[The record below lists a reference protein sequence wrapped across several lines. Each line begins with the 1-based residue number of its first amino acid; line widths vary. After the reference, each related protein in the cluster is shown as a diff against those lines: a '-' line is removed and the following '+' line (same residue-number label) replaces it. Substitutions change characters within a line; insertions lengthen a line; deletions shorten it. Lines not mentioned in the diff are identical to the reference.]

1 LGINRD
7 PNLQKL
13 KLYGYNYKIFLFLR
27 KIIFEMK
34 KITLLLTTPLFLFSL
49 FFSCS
54 SSEGD
59 VPEPIQVDNIPPV
72 ITLIGETTIEIFR
85 NTNFTDPGATAYDE
99 NDGDLSSSIETT
111 GNVLVNTNGE
121 YIITYTVNDAAG
133 NTAHVER
140 IVIVYDDGNPL
151 VGDIANGGV
160 IFWVNPQD
168 DTHGLVA
175 AISCES
181 SDPFFGRLPWRPNL
195 TLADC
200 QYFGPYQLIGNTEIG
215 GGLENTNRIIALNN
229 ECDGGVNT
237 NYAAYFA
244 RNYVGGGYNDWYLP
258 NIAEVELIH
267 DNFLQIRQTV
277 YSENCNQNG
286 WSIAFAIDQ
295 RQIWSSNG
303 ALETQIGGQILS
315 HATAGYSYSSF
326 GVFQDWIHNKQDEK
340 YVLPIRAY

>member
-1 LGINRD
+1 
-7 PNLQKL
+7 
-13 KLYGYNYKIFLFLR
+13 
-27 KIIFEMK
+27 MK

-151 VGDIANGGV
+151 VGDIQKDSLLT
-160 IFWVNPQD
+160 PQENMYI
-168 DTHGLVA
+168 LV
-175 AISCES
+175 
-181 SDPFFGRLPWRPNL
+181 L
-195 TLADC
+195 
-200 QYFGPYQLIGNTEIG
+200 
-215 GGLENTNRIIALNN
+215 
-229 ECDGGVNT
+229 
-237 NYAAYFA
+237 
-244 RNYVGGGYNDWYLP
+244 
-258 NIAEVELIH
+258 
-267 DNFLQIRQTV
+267 
-277 YSENCNQNG
+277 
-286 WSIAFAIDQ
+286 
-295 RQIWSSNG
+295 
-303 ALETQIGGQILS
+303 
-315 HATAGYSYSSF
+315 
-326 GVFQDWIHNKQDEK
+326 
-340 YVLPIRAY
+340 